1 MCFAAAGASDQDEV
15 GAIVYPA
22 VAGTYRHDVRF
33 GDLRHSI
40 EVEAVD
46 GFTRQQPRLTQMT
59 LDTASIPLGYFMLGQ
74 RRKEAGGRPAFLV
87 RAFGNGRPALLDRA
101 RKSPRL
107 NSSH

>member
-59 LDTASIPLGYFMLGQ
+59 LDTSSIPLGYFMPGQ
-74 RRKEAGGRPAFLV
+74 RRKHAGGRPAFLV
-87 RAFGNGRPALLDRA
+87 RAFGNARPPLLALGQEA
-101 RKSPRL
+101 RQRDG
-107 NSSH
+107 

>member
-87 RAFGNGRPALLDRA
+87 RAFGNGRPALLDRGQIGRA
-101 RKSPRL
+101 
-107 NSSH
+107 HV

>member
-1 MCFAAAGASDQDEV
+1 MRISDWSSDV
-15 GAIVYPA
+15 CSSDL
-22 VAGTYRHDVRF
+22 HDVRF

-87 RAFGNGRPALLDRA
+87 RAFGNGRPALLDRGQA
-101 RKSPRL
+101 KIIEDERGPRGVVGL
-107 NSSH
+107 VTG